1 MHGDRSQIFK
11 FIQRW
16 AYTGLRQ
23 GGECEIQIAPL
34 PARSCLRLELMKRS
48 EVIHLLLYSR
58 AGVHIIPKI
67 ADFLD
72 PKIIFCPQL
81 KNILNSTNTFAPMAP
96 N

>member
-1 MHGDRSQIFK
+1 MGAAAK
-11 FIQRW
+11 FLNLSRGGRIQD
-16 AYTGLRQ
+16 YVK

-48 EVIHLLLYSR
+48 ELIHLLLYSR

-81 KNILNSTNTFAPMAP
+81 KNIFKFS
-96 N
+96 